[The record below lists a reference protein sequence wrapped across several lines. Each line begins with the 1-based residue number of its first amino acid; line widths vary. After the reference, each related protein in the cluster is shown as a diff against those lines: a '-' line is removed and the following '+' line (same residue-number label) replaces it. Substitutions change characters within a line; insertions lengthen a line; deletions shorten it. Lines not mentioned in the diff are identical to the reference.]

1 MAKKRRRQNRKQQHA
16 EQHVSLASYKKV
28 IAEGQRIAEKWDA
41 NWERLNDNQQ
51 FIYDYYSR
59 PDIQDAMFAYAK
71 GRKISV
77 LRVFRT
83 MYNRIEEPQHILFI
97 ALYHAD
103 HKGVWPSIH
112 GMISRHVEETNQ
124 HLCDFV
130 IEVDKMRRKECFQAT
145 LPYIKLLRDFGIYSC
160 VKFSGH
166 VSAHV
171 IIPGES
177 FPTDTNAGSIR
188 KQFVG
193 IENLHRQLM
202 DYVQKIIKHPEK
214 LDRYFLKSN
223 HFLRLAYSMNE
234 RTGLVSV
241 PISIDEFERFSWQN
255 AETFRVDALE
265 DWWRT
270 PPEDAQ
276 ERMQKLLDFTARSY
290 HVMQEEEAAERR
302 QKTKVRTEHKAKKR
316 AEQGRQTLKTAE
328 QPAAVPHATELSI
341 PAKDYQ
347 QMLETARAEQT
358 WCEAFLARDGL
369 KDVLL
374 PFCDS
379 ESVMSLHDL
388 ATQQGCT
395 LDELWRVWH
404 WLTRQP
410 ALEHY
415 AKSEVQGH
423 IFQASEGRR
432 LRFWGEDLSFQLQRP
447 EDIYPLAVF
456 QHLSL
461 GMHEY
466 PAFVRSVARYRADA
480 QFPFGYELVVEVN
493 GRGQEAVAA
502 KVATEVKNVLSSQGL
517 TFTAY
522 HDGLPRIYLWVQ
534 IELQTLEFVYQ
545 YTVVV
550 EEIRKAMRHAGIA
563 QEHWRVL
570 KRDAFA
576 PVLASLNLYT
586 GMPCR

>member
-1 MAKKRRRQNRKQQHA
+1 
-16 EQHVSLASYKKV
+16 
-28 IAEGQRIAEKWDA
+28 
-41 NWERLNDNQQ
+41 
-51 FIYDYYSR
+51 
-59 PDIQDAMFAYAK
+59 
-71 GRKISV
+71 
-77 LRVFRT
+77 
-83 MYNRIEEPQHILFI
+83 
-97 ALYHAD
+97 
-103 HKGVWPSIH
+103 
-112 GMISRHVEETNQ
+112 
-124 HLCDFV
+124 
-130 IEVDKMRRKECFQAT
+130 
-145 LPYIKLLRDFGIYSC
+145 
-160 VKFSGH
+160 
-166 VSAHV
+166 
-171 IIPGES
+171 
-177 FPTDTNAGSIR
+177 
-188 KQFVG
+188 
-193 IENLHRQLM
+193 M

-241 PISIDEFERFSWQN
+241 PISIDEFERFSWHK
-255 AETFRVDALE
+255 AETFRVDVLE

-276 ERMQKLLDFTARSY
+276 ERMQKLLDFTARSH
-290 HVMQEEEAAERR
+290 HVLREEEAAERR
-302 QKTKVRTEHKAKKR
+302 QKTKVRTERKTKKR
-316 AEQGRQTLKTAE
+316 AEQGKQTLKIAE
-328 QPAAVPHATELSI
+328 QPTAVGLSI
-341 PAKDYQ
+341 SGKDYE
-347 QMLETARAEQT
+347 QMLETARAEKT
-358 WCEAFLARDGL
+358 GGEAFLARDGL

-379 ESVMSLHDL
+379 DSVMSLHDL
-388 ATQQGCT
+388 ATQQGGT

-410 ALEHY
+410 AFEHY
-415 AKSEVQGH
+415 AKSEVQAR

-432 LRFWGEDLSFQLQRP
+432 LRFWDEELSFELLRP
-447 EDIYPLAVF
+447 EDIYPLAIF
-456 QHLSL
+456 QYLSL

-466 PAFVRSVARYRADA
+466 PAFVKSVARYQPDA

-493 GRGQEAVAA
+493 GCGQEATAT

-522 HDGLPRIYLWVQ
+522 HDGLPHIYLWVNM
-534 IELQTLEFVYQ
+534 ELQGIEFVHQ
-545 YTVVV
+545 YTVIV

-576 PVLASLNLYT
+576 PVPGSLNLYT